1 MTDAAQVDPS
11 GTGMQPL
18 CGVPFW
24 RVPIL
29 INSFNRLHSLRRLMN
44 WLLRAGYANLY
55 IIDNASSYPP
65 LLRYLSGL
73 EQSRQAKVIRLA
85 ENAGHLAIWRQSLLD
100 WLEIDTEY
108 VYTDPDVVPISA
120 CPRDL
125 VGVLQSVLID
135 NPEHRCGGHRLASGR
150 SAGHL
155 PLQVARYR
163 LGAAVTGV

>member
-1 MTDAAQVDPS
+1 MPTS
-11 GTGMQPL
+11 T
-18 CGVPFW
+18 
-24 RVPIL
+24 
-29 INSFNRLHSLRRLMN
+29 
-44 WLLRAGYANLY
+44 

-108 VYTDPDVVPISA
+108 VYSDPDVVPIDA

-135 NPEHRCGGHRLASGR
+135 NPDIAVAGVGLRLDD
-150 SAGHL
+150 L
-155 PLQVARYR
+155 PDTYRYKSH
-163 LGAAVTGV
+163 AID